1 MAHPLEV
8 WAQIRADYEVR
19 GMSLRALAKKH
30 DVALTRI
37 SLHAKREQWEMG
49 KREHL
54 IKNKVQAIKDIMKIE
69 EEKGTLSTIQ
79 QLTVDN
85 SVENILRVEGLRIG
99 ALSEVLYRIKSEA
112 SKIPLETARDL
123 ESYGKTASYLA
134 GEKPSN
140 TTTVNVAQQTNV
152 KQLDISELSH
162 TEIAS
167 LNKIRATQQ
176 RGLV

>member
-30 DVALTRI
+30 DVALTR
-37 SLHAKREQWEMG
+37 
-49 KREHL
+49 
-54 IKNKVQAIKDIMKIE
+54 
-69 EEKGTLSTIQ
+69 LSTIQ